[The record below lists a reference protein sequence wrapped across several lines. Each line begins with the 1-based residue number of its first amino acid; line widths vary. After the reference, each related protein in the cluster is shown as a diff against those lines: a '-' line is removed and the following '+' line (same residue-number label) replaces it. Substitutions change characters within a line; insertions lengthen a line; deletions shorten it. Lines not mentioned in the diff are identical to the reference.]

1 MHRRTF
7 LSAAAATAGLGVGAV
22 TAQSG
27 SAPGV
32 AVELLAH
39 GGCQSP
45 PEVTVCDDTVT
56 VFGCVVG
63 PNACHGPSINGYE
76 CTDSRFIATV
86 ASVADT
92 ESDAC
97 ASVVTHSGYS
107 LVAAFD
113 ERVPETVRI
122 EHNHY
127 YGDGNGVVD
136 TSGLRELIADWRN
149 DAVGTE
155 LLRDGIDAW
164 RASRPVSYDRS
175 RSPS

>member
-22 TAQSG
+22 TAQSD

-32 AVELLAH
+32 TVELLEH
-39 GGCQSP
+39 GGCRSP

-63 PNACHGPSINGYE
+63 PNACHGPSLDGYE
-76 CTDSRFIATV
+76 FTDDQFITTV

-92 ESDAC
+92 DAEGC
-97 ASVVTHSGYS
+97 ASVITHSGYN
-107 LVAAFD
+107 LVAVF
-113 ERVPETVRI
+113 EEEVPETVRI

-127 YGDGNGVVD
+127 YGDESGVVD
-136 TSGLRELIADWRN
+136 TSGLRELIADWRT

-164 RASRPVSYDRS
+164 RAGRPVTYDRS
-175 RSPS
+175 LSSS